1 MPEKAITIFEAL
13 LKQQPDN
20 PSVILNLGYAYQ
32 DADFKKK
39 AIECFQQVIATTA
52 PDTPYAQKAQQ
63 ALSEIRNTV

>member
-20 PSVILNLGYAYQ
+20 PSVILNMGHAYQ
-32 DADFKKK
+32 DACLIER
-39 AIECFQQVIATTA
+39 AVECFQQVIAMSA
-52 PDTPYAQKAQQ
+52 PDTPYAQKARQ